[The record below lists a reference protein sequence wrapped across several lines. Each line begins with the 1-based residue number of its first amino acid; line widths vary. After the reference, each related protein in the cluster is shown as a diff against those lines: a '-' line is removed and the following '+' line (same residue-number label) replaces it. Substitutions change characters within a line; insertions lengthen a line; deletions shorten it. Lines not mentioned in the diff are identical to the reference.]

1 VAIWNAAAGKGDRVG
16 IKVAQDPKTS
26 KVTRTRV
33 FKSSGQEI
41 KA

>member
-1 VAIWNAAAGKGDRVG
+1 VG
-16 IKVAQDPKTS
+16 IKLGTDPKTN

-33 FKSSGQEI
+33 FKSSGEAI